1 MISKTGGVIGII
13 SYLTR
18 ISTLKRLKNKENDP
32 ISKKSATGAL
42 RIALSQYRN

>member
-18 ISTLKRLKNKENDP
+18 ISTLKRLKNKEKRTYL
-32 ISKKSATGAL
+32 KKI
-42 RIALSQYRN
+42 RIRGGDYYVSPE